1 MVVGVVSSTNLRF
14 LTDLRR
20 LYNGLKPGVC
30 SGSVPLDTGVE
41 TAGLFVHTL
50 VGVAAT
56 LGGVAATLAGIA
68 TTLDGVDGRDI
79 RNTSSL

>member
-1 MVVGVVSSTNLRF
+1 MLAGVVSSTNLCF

-41 TAGLFVHTL
+41 MAGLFV
-50 VGVAAT
+50 V
-56 LGGVAATLAGIA
+56 GVAATLAG
-68 TTLDGVDGRDI
+68 VDGEISGTHCHCEVDGQAMVVMDFPQRHV
-79 RNTSSL
+79 